1 MMFKIEEKT
10 RRFIAETYQSGD
22 FRQNPTGYFYDLDIV
37 RKNIENL
44 EKNMPSQV
52 KLYYAMKANP
62 NEQIM
67 REISGLGFV
76 RGIEIASAGELERAL
91 QFYQGKDIIFTGPG
105 KTEYEL
111 EQAIVHDIRL
121 INVESMTEAVR
132 INEIVKRMQKKPAD
146 ILLRINLSHSV
157 IDGVE
162 NMSGYSTKMGI
173 DEAEYIESYKCISRM
188 EGVKVRGI
196 HAFAASGVLDC
207 HTLLDIDRYIFD
219 FVQKLQKEVGGID
232 VIDFGGGLG
241 IDYSSRN
248 QEFDIARY
256 GRGLA
261 ELIEEYHLQEKE
273 IIAELG
279 TYIVGNAGYYTA
291 KIIDIKNI
299 KGKKHMI
306 IAGGVN
312 HMGLPLEMRRKH
324 PVEIIPM
331 HVPKLYAEQ
340 PDVCGELADISGPL
354 CIVSDKLCWDEYIE
368 KAEIGDIVL
377 FFQAGAYCY
386 GEGMHEFLMHMLPP
400 EVIIS

>member
-1 MMFKIEEKT
+1 MFKIEEET
-10 RRFIAETYQSGD
+10 RRFIAETYQSRD
-22 FRQNPTGYFYDLDIV
+22 FQQNPTGYFYDLDIV
-37 RKNIENL
+37 RKNVENL

-76 RGIEIASAGELERAL
+76 RGIEIASAGELECAL

-111 EQAIVHDIRL
+111 EQAIFHDIRL
-121 INVESMTEAVR
+121 INVESMTEAAR
-132 INEIVKRMQKKPAD
+132 INEIVKRMRKKPVD

-173 DEAEYIESYKCISRM
+173 DEAEYIERYKDISRM

-207 HTLLDIDRYIFD
+207 YTLLDIDRYIFD
-219 FVQKLQKEVGGID
+219 FVQKLQQEVGDID

-248 QEFDIARY
+248 REFDIVRY

-331 HVPKLYAEQ
+331 HAPKLYAEQ

-386 GEGMHEFLMHMLPP
+386 GEGMHEFLMHMPPP